1 MQVMAKEKAKQQ
13 DRMATEYAKRIERLE
28 RKVAQAKLDVLLVV
42 TDINRFYLTGFHST
56 NAVLAIEPGAAP
68 VFFTDFRY
76 IEMARKAV
84 KGAKLQMLGGD
95 KDQLAPWAAK
105 RCWKRVGYEGQIS
118 TLRFDALKKSVPEA
132 ADWVESSKTLVDLRV
147 IKSPVEQDI
156 LRRAVHLADDVYAAM
171 LEQVR
176 PGITEWEVRRILR
189 ALTDNM
195 DAEGESFDCIVG
207 TGPNSS
213 QCHHHVTRRA
223 LKRGEPLLVDMGVLV
238 DSYHSDMTRTVFL
251 GKPNA
256 KLKEI
261 YKIVL
266 EAQLR
271 AIAKVKAGAK
281 ASEVDLAARGWI
293 ARKGYGEHFGHGL
306 GHGVGLEIH
315 EAPSLAAKSPDI
327 LRSGMVMTIEPGIY
341 LPGIGGVRI
350 EDVVLV
356 KPNGC
361 EVLTRTPKELIVLD
375 I

>member
-1 MQVMAKEKAKQQ
+1 
-13 DRMATEYAKRIERLE
+13 
-28 RKVAQAKLDVLLVV
+28 
-42 TDINRFYLTGFHST
+42 
-56 NAVLAIEPGAAP
+56 
-68 VFFTDFRY
+68 
-76 IEMARKAV
+76 
-84 KGAKLQMLGGD
+84 
-95 KDQLAPWAAK
+95 
-105 RCWKRVGYEGQIS
+105 
-118 TLRFDALKKSVPEA
+118 
-132 ADWVESSKTLVDLRV
+132 
-147 IKSPVEQDI
+147 
-156 LRRAVHLADDVYAAM
+156 
-171 LEQVR
+171 
-176 PGITEWEVRRILR
+176 
-189 ALTDNM
+189 
-195 DAEGESFDCIVG
+195 
-207 TGPNSS
+207 
-213 QCHHHVTRRA
+213 VTRRA

>member
-1 MQVMAKEKAKQQ
+1 MAKAKMNQT
-13 DRMATEYAKRIERLE
+13 DRMATEYARRIERLE
-28 RKVAQAKLDVLLVV
+28 RKVARAKLDVLLVV

-56 NAVLAIEPGAAP
+56 NAVLAIEPGADP

-76 IEMARKAV
+76 LEMARKAV

-105 RCWKRVGYEGQIS
+105 RGWKRVGFEGQIP
-118 TLRFDALKKSVPEA
+118 TLRFEALKKSVPDA
-132 ADWVESSKTLVDLRV
+132 TDWVESSQTIVDLRV
-147 IKSPVEQDI
+147 IKSPVEQNI
-156 LRRAVHLADDVYAAM
+156 LRRAIHLADDVYAAM

-189 ALTDNM
+189 SLTDNM

-213 QCHHHVTRRA
+213 QCHHHVGQRA
-223 LKRGEPLLVDMGVLV
+223 LKRGEPLLVDMGVLL

-251 GKPNA
+251 GQPNA

-261 YKIVL
+261 YKVVL

-271 AIAKVKAGAK
+271 AIAKVKAGVK

-293 ARKGYGEHFGHGL
+293 ARKGYGENFGHGL

-341 LPGIGGVRI
+341 LPGVGGVRI